1 MSRSIA
7 DGPTTESAGIFSLVN
22 EPWYVI
28 VGIIAFTVVV
38 MWAEGRLKKRGWWPY
53 KGDNMFVDQFIW
65 GAVLLL
71 IVVPVA
77 LIVRWLS

>member
-1 MSRSIA
+1 MSRSAA

-22 EPWYVI
+22 LPWYVI
-28 VGIIAFTVVV
+28 VGIIALTVVV

-77 LIVRWLS
+77 LGVRWLS